1 MNKEKIATLTFG
13 GLKIPIKVA
22 FLTWIVALRKILE
35 LDNYRERDMVEV
47 ECCCVCKK
55 NGHCI
60 DHLLLHCVLLASI
73 VSGLIRG
80 WVMRKSVVD
89 LLEC

>member
-13 GLKIPIKVA
+13 GLKIPIKVV

-35 LDNYRERDMVEV
+35 LDNYRKRDMVEV

-73 VSGLIRG
+73 VFGLIRG
-80 WVMRKSVVD
+80 WVMPKSVVD

>member
-13 GLKIPIKVA
+13 GLKIPTKVA

-35 LDNYRERDMVEV
+35 LDNYRKRDMVEV
-47 ECCCVCKK
+47 KCFCVCKK

-60 DHLLLHCVLLASI
+60 DHLLLHCVLLAST

-80 WVMRKSVVD
+80 WVMPKCVVD